1 VSRLRNGNQ
10 KGGRL
15 ATAQLRIKLADPI
28 AHRAVAEAEPFSHV
42 QRCVLADEDCPQNFI
57 TALSDRIGV
66 QKELLTGVPIHRK
79 PPWKVSFLW
88 TPKTPSL

>member
-1 VSRLRNGNQ
+1 VPCLQNGNR

-15 ATAQLRIKLADPI
+15 AASQLRVKLTDPI
-28 AHRAVAEAEPFSHV
+28 AHCAVAETEPFGDIE
-42 QRCVLADEDCPQNFI
+42 RCVLVDEDCPQNFV
-57 TALSDRIGV
+57 TALSDRIGM